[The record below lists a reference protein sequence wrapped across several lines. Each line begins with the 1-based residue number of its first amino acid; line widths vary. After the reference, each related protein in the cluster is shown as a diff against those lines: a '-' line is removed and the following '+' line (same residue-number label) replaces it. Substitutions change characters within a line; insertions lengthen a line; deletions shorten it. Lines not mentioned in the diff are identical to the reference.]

1 MATEYT
7 PYYNLDLYTDA
18 DKPNL
23 RDQYNAAMRKVDT
36 QLHTSNDN
44 ITVAI
49 EAANQAKEKAQEA
62 NDAVAA
68 ETTAREAADNALETA
83 YKAADTVLDGKI
95 TAEATARTAAD
106 SALETAYKEADS
118 VLDGK
123 ITAEATARTAA
134 DSALGV
140 RIDAE
145 ATARAN
151 ADSALSDRIDA
162 LEPFTA
168 KTKYYGHRMVVI
180 GDSYAYGTGASDHG
194 GAEQLRFSTR
204 LANMLG
210 AVEVNVAV
218 GSTGFCDPG
227 SGGQNASFP
236 TQVSQ
241 AAAKLNATQ
250 RNDVRLVLIAGG
262 INDEHEGVTYSRAQ
276 MATAAK
282 NTCTAAKASFPNA
295 DIVVFPMLWN
305 GQKWQYHAFNFECGI
320 VEGVMQSNCGT
331 AVQGCWT
338 WNFGDAAKYAT
349 DNLHPNDA
357 GHLNFA
363 NRMLESIMQGGTMN
377 YQNYLFVPTINGG
390 STVNRTYG
398 VFQNGTM
405 HFGGMY
411 VGTSGEKISGNTK
424 IGTVPPG
431 MYPEVNVYAPIFK
444 NNQLAGMFC
453 VTVSGNV
460 YINPTSEVTAPVYV
474 APCDYVPYGGT
485 LN

>member
-44 ITVAI
+44 IAVAI
-49 EAANQAKEKAQEA
+49 EAANQAKA
-62 NDAVAA
+62 AA
-68 ETTAREAADNALETA
+68 EAANEAVTTETEARKAADTALETA
-83 YKAADTVLDGKI
+83 YKAADTALDGKI
-95 TAEATARTAAD
+95 TDEATARTGAD
-106 SALETAYKEADS
+106 N
-118 VLDGK
+118 
-123 ITAEATARTAA
+123 
-134 DSALGV
+134 ALGT
-140 RIDAE
+140 RIDNE

-151 ADSALSDRIDA
+151 ADTALNGRIDA
-162 LEPFTA
+162 LEPLTT

-194 GAEQLRFSTR
+194 GAEQNRFSTR

-210 AVEVNVAV
+210 AIEVNVAV

-227 SGGQNASFP
+227 SGGQNSPFP

-241 AAAKLNATQ
+241 AATKLNAEQ

-262 INDEHEGVTYSRAQ
+262 INDEREGTTYSRAQ
-276 MATAAK
+276 LATAAK

-305 GQKWQYHAFNFECGI
+305 GQGWQYHAFNFECGI
-320 VEGVMQSNCGT
+320 VEGVMQSNCGV
-331 AVQGCWT
+331 AIQGCWS
-338 WNFGDAAKYAT
+338 WNFGNASAYAS
-349 DNLHPNDA
+349 DNLHPNDT

-363 NRMLESIMQGGTMN
+363 NRMFESITQGGTMN
-377 YQNYLFVPTINGG
+377 YQNYLFVPTIQGG

-398 VFQNGTM
+398 VFQNGVIQ
-405 HFGGMY
+405 FGGMV
-411 VGTSGEKISGNTK
+411 VGTSGESISGNTQ
-424 IGTVPPG
+424 IGTVPVG
-431 MYPEVNVYAPIFK
+431 MYPEQNVYVPIFK
-444 NNQLAGMFC
+444 KNQLAGMFC
-453 VTVSGNV
+453 ITQSGNV
-460 YINPTSEVTAPVYV
+460 YINPQTTVTAPVYV
-474 APCDYVPYGGT
+474 APFNYVPYGGA

>member
-23 RDQYNAAMRKVDT
+23 RDQYNAAMRKVDA
-36 QLHTSNDN
+36 QLNTSNNN

-49 EAANQAKEKAQEA
+49 EAANQAKE
-62 NDAVAA
+62 AA
-68 ETTAREAADNALETA
+68 EAANEAVTTETEARKAADTALETA
-83 YKAADTVLDGKI
+83 YKAADTALDGKI
-95 TAEATARTAAD
+95 TDEATARTDAD
-106 SALETAYKEADS
+106 N
-118 VLDGK
+118 
-123 ITAEATARTAA
+123 
-134 DSALGV
+134 ALGT
-140 RIDAE
+140 RIDNE

-151 ADSALSDRIDA
+151 ADTALSGRIDA
-162 LEPFTA
+162 LEPLTT

-194 GAEQLRFSTR
+194 GAEQNRFSTR

-210 AVEVNVAV
+210 AIEVNVAV

-227 SGGQNASFP
+227 SGGQNSPFP

-241 AAAKLNATQ
+241 AATKLNAEQ

-262 INDEHEGVTYSRAQ
+262 INDEREKTTYSRAQ
-276 MATAAK
+276 LATAAK

-305 GQKWQYHAFNFECGI
+305 GQGWQYHAFNFECGI
-320 VEGVMQSNCGT
+320 VEGVMQSNCGV

-338 WNFGDAAKYAT
+338 WNFGNASAYAS
-349 DNLHPNDA
+349 DNLHPNDT
-357 GHLNFA
+357 GHLNLA
-363 NRMLESIMQGGTMN
+363 NRMFESITQGGTMN
-377 YQNYLFVPTINGG
+377 YQNYLFVPTIKGG

-398 VFQNGTM
+398 VFQNGVIQC
-405 HFGGMY
+405 GGMV
-411 VGTSGEKISGNTK
+411 VGTSGETISDSTQ
-424 IGTVPPG
+424 IGTVPVG
-431 MYPEVNVYAPIFK
+431 MYPEQNVYVPIFK
-444 NNQLAGMFC
+444 RDQLAGMFC
-453 VTVSGNV
+453 ITQSGNV
-460 YINPTSEVTAPVYV
+460 YINPQTTVTAPVYV
-474 APCDYVPYGGT
+474 APFNYVPYGGT

>member
-7 PYYNLDLYTDA
+7 QYYNLDLYTDS

-49 EAANQAKEKAQEA
+49 EAANQAKTAANEAKA
-62 NDAVAA
+62 AA
-68 ETTAREAADNALETA
+68 EGVQTNIDAEATAREQADTALDGKIAAEATAREQADTALETALETA

-95 TAEATARTAAD
+95 TAEATARTD
-106 SALETAYKEADS
+106 
-118 VLDGK
+118 
-123 ITAEATARTAA
+123 A

-140 RIDAE
+140 RIDNE
-145 ATARAN
+145 ATARDN
-151 ADSALSDRIDA
+151 ADSALSGRIDA
-162 LEPFTA
+162 LEPITT

-210 AVEVNVAV
+210 TVEVNVAV

-227 SGGQNASFP
+227 SGGQNSPFQ
-236 TQVSQ
+236 TQVSK
-241 AAAKLNATQ
+241 AAAQLNASQ

-262 INDEHEGVTYSRAQ
+262 INDEREGTTYSRAQ

-282 NTCTAAKASFPNA
+282 NTCTAAKTSFPNA

-305 GQKWQYHAFNFECGI
+305 GQGWQYHAFNFECGI

-338 WNFGDAAKYAT
+338 WNFGNASAYAS
-349 DNLHPNDA
+349 DNLHPNDT

-363 NRMLESIMQGGTMN
+363 NRMFESITKGGTMN
-377 YQNYLFVPTINGG
+377 YQNYLFVPSINGG
-390 STVNRTYG
+390 SAANRTYG
-398 VFQNGTM
+398 IFQNGTM
-405 HFGGMY
+405 YFGGMR
-411 VGTSGEKISGNTK
+411 VGTSGESISGNTK

-431 MYPEVNVYAPIFK
+431 MYPEVNVYTPIFK
-444 NNQLAGMFC
+444 NNQVAGMFC
-453 VTVSGNV
+453 VTDSGNV
-460 YINPTSEVTAPVYV
+460 YVNPTSTVTAPVYV
-474 APCDYVPYGGT
+474 APCDYVPYGGA

>member
-36 QLHTSNDN
+36 QLHTSNNN

-49 EAANQAKEKAQEA
+49 EAANQAKE
-62 NDAVAA
+62 AA
-68 ETTAREAADNALETA
+68 EAANEAATTEPEARKAADTALETA
-83 YKAADTVLDGKI
+83 YKAADTALDGKI
-95 TAEATARTAAD
+95 TDEATARTDAD
-106 SALETAYKEADS
+106 N
-118 VLDGK
+118 
-123 ITAEATARTAA
+123 
-134 DSALGV
+134 ALGT
-140 RIDAE
+140 RIDNE

-151 ADSALSDRIDA
+151 ADTALSGRIDA
-162 LEPFTA
+162 LEPLTT

-194 GAEQLRFSTR
+194 GAEQNRFSTR

-210 AVEVNVAV
+210 AIEVNVAV

-227 SGGQNASFP
+227 SGGQNSPFP

-241 AAAKLNATQ
+241 AATKLNAEQ

-262 INDEHEGVTYSRAQ
+262 INDEREGATYSRAQ
-276 MATAAK
+276 LATAAK

-295 DIVVFPMLWN
+295 DIVVFPMLWS
-305 GQKWQYHAFNFECGI
+305 GQGWQYHAFNFECGI
-320 VEGVMQSNCGT
+320 VEGVMQSNCGV

-338 WNFGDAAKYAT
+338 WNFGNASAYAS
-349 DNLHPNDA
+349 DNLHPNDT

-363 NRMLESIMQGGTMN
+363 NRMFESITQGGTMN
-377 YQNYLFVPTINGG
+377 YQNYLFVPTIKGG

-398 VFQNGTM
+398 VFQNGVIQCD
-405 HFGGMY
+405 GMV
-411 VGTSGEKISGNTK
+411 VGTSGESISGNTQ
-424 IGTVPPG
+424 IGTVPVG
-431 MYPEVNVYAPIFK
+431 MYPEQNVYAPIFK

-453 VTVSGNV
+453 ITQSGNV
-460 YINPTSEVTAPVYV
+460 YINPQTTVTAPVYV
-474 APCDYVPYGGT
+474 APFNYVPYGGT

>member
-7 PYYNLDLYTDA
+7 PYYNLDLYTDS

-23 RDQYNAAMRKVDT
+23 RDQYNAAMRKIDT

-49 EAANQAKEKAQEA
+49 EAANQAKT
-62 NDAVAA
+62 AA
-68 ETTAREAADNALETA
+68 EGVQTNINAEATAREQ
-83 YKAADTVLDGKI
+83 ADTALDGKI
-95 TAEATARTAAD
+95 TAEATA
-106 SALETAYKEADS
+106 LG
-118 VLDGK
+118 GK
-123 ITAEATARTAA
+123 ITAEATARTDA
-134 DSALGV
+134 DNALGV
-140 RIDAE
+140 RIDNE

-151 ADSALSDRIDA
+151 ADNALSGRIDV
-162 LEPFTA
+162 LESLTT

-227 SGGQNASFP
+227 SSGQNSPFQ

-241 AAAKLNATQ
+241 AAAKLNAEQ
-250 RNDVRLVLIAGG
+250 RNDVKLVLIAGG
-262 INDEHEGVTYSRAQ
+262 INDEREGTTYSGSQ
-276 MATAAK
+276 METAAK

-305 GQKWQYHAFNFECGI
+305 GQGWQYHAFNFEVAI
-320 VEGVMQSNCGT
+320 VRGVMASNCGV

-338 WNFGDAAKYAT
+338 WNFGNASAYAS
-349 DNLHPNDA
+349 DNLHPNDT
-357 GHLNFA
+357 GHLAFA
-363 NRMLESIMQGGTMN
+363 NRMFESLTQGGTMN
-377 YQNYLFVPTINGG
+377 YQNALFIPTIKGG
-390 STVNRTYG
+390 STNNRTYG
-398 VFQNGTM
+398 VFQNGVIQ
-405 HFGGMY
+405 FGAMV
-411 VGTSGEKISGNTK
+411 VGTSSESISGNTQ
-424 IGTVPPG
+424 IGTVPVG
-431 MYPEVNVYAPIFK
+431 MYPEQNLYVPIFK
-444 NNQLAGMFC
+444 GNQLAGTFC
-453 VTVSGNV
+453 VTTSGNV
-460 YINPTSEVTAPVYV
+460 YINPTSTITAPCYV
-474 APCDYVPYGGT
+474 APFNYVPYGGT

>member
-36 QLHTSNDN
+36 QLHTTNDN
-44 ITVAI
+44 ITVVI
-49 EAANQAKEKAQEA
+49 EAANQAKE
-62 NDAVAA
+62 AA
-68 ETTAREAADNALETA
+68 EAANEAVTTETEAREAADTALETA
-83 YKAADTVLDGKI
+83 YKAADTALDVKI
-95 TAEATARTAAD
+95 AAEATARTDAD
-106 SALETAYKEADS
+106 SAL
-118 VLDGK
+118 DGK
-123 ITAEATARTAA
+123 IA
-134 DSALGV
+134 
-140 RIDAE
+140 AE

-151 ADSALSDRIDA
+151 ADTALSERIDV
-162 LEPFTA
+162 LEPLAT

-194 GAEQLRFSTR
+194 GAEQNRFSTR

-227 SGGQNASFP
+227 SGGQNSPFP

-241 AAAKLNATQ
+241 AAAKLTADQ

-262 INDEHEGVTYSRAQ
+262 INDEREGTTYSRAQ

-282 NTCTAAKASFPNA
+282 NTCTSAKASFPNA

-305 GQKWQYHAFNFECGI
+305 GQGWQYHAFNFECGI
-320 VEGVMQSNCGT
+320 VEGVMQSNCGA

-338 WNFGDAAKYAT
+338 WNFGNASAYAS
-349 DNLHPNDA
+349 DNLHPNDT
-357 GHLNFA
+357 GHLNIA
-363 NRMLESIMQGGTMN
+363 NRMFESLTQGGTEN
-377 YQNYLFVPTINGG
+377 YQNYLFVPTIEGG
-390 STVNRTYG
+390 STANRTYG
-398 VFQNGTM
+398 VFQNGTIQ
-405 HFGGMY
+405 FGGMV
-411 VGTSGEKISGNTK
+411 VGTSGESVSGNTK
-424 IGTVPPG
+424 IGTVPVG
-431 MYPEVNVYAPIFK
+431 MYPEQNVYAPIFK

-453 VTVSGNV
+453 ITQSGNV
-460 YINPTSEVTAPVYV
+460 YINPTSATIAPVYV
-474 APCDYVPYGGT
+474 AAFNYVPYGGT

>member
-36 QLHTSNDN
+36 QLHTSNDS

-49 EAANQAKEKAQEA
+49 EAANQAKE
-62 NDAVAA
+62 AA
-68 ETTAREAADNALETA
+68 EAANEAVTTETEARKAADTALETA
-83 YKAADTVLDGKI
+83 YKAADTALDGKI
-95 TAEATARTAAD
+95 TAEATARTDANN
-106 SALETAYKEADS
+106 ALST
-118 VLDGK
+118 
-123 ITAEATARTAA
+123 
-134 DSALGV
+134 
-140 RIDAE
+140 RIGNE

-151 ADSALSDRIDA
+151 ADTVLSGRISA
-162 LEPFTA
+162 LEPLTT

-194 GAEQLRFSTR
+194 GAEQKRFSTR

-210 AVEVNVAV
+210 ATEVNVAV

-227 SGGQNASFP
+227 SEGQNSPFP
-236 TQVSQ
+236 KQVSQ
-241 AAAKLNATQ
+241 AAAKLNAGE

-262 INDEHEGVTYSRAQ
+262 INDEREGTTYSGAQ
-276 MATAAK
+276 METAAK
-282 NTCTAAKASFPNA
+282 STCTAAKASFPNA

-305 GQKWQYHAFNFECGI
+305 GQGWQYHAFNFETAI
-320 VEGVMQSNCGT
+320 ARGVMTSSCGV

-338 WNFGDAAKYAT
+338 WNFGQASAYAS
-349 DNLHPNDA
+349 DNMHPNDT
-357 GHLNFA
+357 GHLVIA
-363 NRMLESIMQGGTMN
+363 NRMFESLTQGGTMN
-377 YQNYLFVPTINGG
+377 YQNALFIPTIQGG

-398 VFQNGTM
+398 VFQNGVIQC
-405 HFGGMY
+405 GGML
-411 VGTSGEKISGNTK
+411 VGTSGESISGNTK
-424 IGTVPPG
+424 IGTVPVG
-431 MYPEVNVYAPIFK
+431 MYPEQNVYVPIFK

-453 VTVSGNV
+453 ITQSGNIYV
-460 YINPTSEVTAPVYV
+460 NPQTTVAAPVFV
-474 APCDYVPYGGT
+474 APFNYVPYGGT

>member
-23 RDQYNAAMRKVDT
+23 RDQYNAAMRKVDA
-36 QLHTSNDN
+36 QLHASNDN
-44 ITVAI
+44 VAVAI
-49 EAANQAKEKAQEA
+49 EAANQAKEAAKAADE
-62 NDAVAA
+62 AVAT
-68 ETTAREAADNALETA
+68 ETEAR
-83 YKAADTVLDGKI
+83 KAADT
-95 TAEATARTAAD
+95 
-106 SALETAYKEADS
+106 ALETAYKEADTA
-118 VLDGK
+118 LDGR
-123 ITAEATARTAA
+123 IAAEATART
-134 DSALGV
+134 DVDIALGV
-140 RIDAE
+140 RIDNE
-145 ATARAN
+145 ATARAG
-151 ADSALSDRIDA
+151 ADSALSGRIDA
-162 LEPFTA
+162 LEPLTT
-168 KTKYYGHRMVVI
+168 KTKYYGHRMVVV

-204 LANMLG
+204 LADMLG
-210 AVEVNVAV
+210 AIEVNVAV

-227 SGGQNASFP
+227 TGGQGSTFP

-241 AAAKLNATQ
+241 AAAKLDAKQ
-250 RNDVRLVLIAGG
+250 RDDVRLVLIAGG
-262 INDEHEGVTYSRAQ
+262 INDEREGTTYSRAQ

-305 GQKWQYHAFNFECGI
+305 GSGWQYHAFNFECGI
-320 VEGVMQSNCGT
+320 VEGVMKSNCGT

-338 WNFGDAAKYAT
+338 WNFGDAGKYAA

-357 GHLNFA
+357 GHLNIA
-363 NRMLESIMQGGTMN
+363 NRMFESITRGGTVN
-377 YQNYLFVPTINGG
+377 YQNYLFVPTIKGG

-411 VGTSGEKISGNTK
+411 VGTSGDKVSGNTQ

-431 MYPEVNVYAPIFK
+431 MYPELNVYAPIFK

-453 VTVSGNV
+453 VTASGNV
-460 YINPTSEVTAPVYV
+460 YINPTSEVTAPVFV

>member
-7 PYYNLDLYTDA
+7 PYYHLDLYTDS

-49 EAANQAKEKAQEA
+49 EAANQAKEAAQEA
-62 NDAVAA
+62 ISAVAA

-95 TAEATARTAAD
+95 TAEATARTD
-106 SALETAYKEADS
+106 
-118 VLDGK
+118 
-123 ITAEATARTAA
+123 A

-140 RIDAE
+140 RIDNE

-151 ADSALSDRIDA
+151 ADSALSGRIDA
-162 LEPFTA
+162 LESLTT

-210 AVEVNVAV
+210 SVEVNVAV

-227 SGGQNASFP
+227 SGGQNSPFP
-236 TQVSQ
+236 TQVSK
-241 AAAKLNATQ
+241 AAAQLSASQ
-250 RNDVRLVLIAGG
+250 RNDVMLVLIAGG
-262 INDEHEGVTYSRAQ
+262 INDEREGTTYSRAQ

-282 NTCTAAKASFPNA
+282 DTCTAAKASFPNA

-305 GQKWQYHAFNFECGI
+305 GQGWQYHAFNFECGI
-320 VEGVMQSNCGT
+320 VEGVMQSNCGV

-338 WNFGDAAKYAT
+338 WNFGNASAYAS
-349 DNLHPNDA
+349 DNLHPSDT

-363 NRMLESIMQGGTMN
+363 NRMFESITQGGTMN

-411 VGTSGEKISGNTK
+411 VGTSGKSISENTQ

-431 MYPEVNVYAPIFK
+431 MYPEVNVYTPIFK

-453 VTVSGNV
+453 VTASGNV
-460 YINPTSEVTAPVYV
+460 YVNPTSTVTAPVYV